1 MATYAAL
8 AFTEPVKQLQQR
20 YGSRSV
26 YARQENH
33 AYTAGLTAHEVA
45 FLAERDSFY
54 LASIGENGYPYV
66 QHRGGPQGFL
76 KVLDANYIG
85 FVDYVGNKQ
94 YISVGNL
101 LTHPQVSLL
110 LMDYPRRTRL
120 KIYAD
125 ARVVELSDEPALFAQ
140 LDPAEYPHRPERMLV
155 LAVQAYDWNC
165 PQHITPRYTA
175 EEVAAAMTEQ
185 TEYVRRLEAELAQ
198 WCQQPNPPAHPLG

>member
-20 YGSRSV
+20 YGSRAA

-33 AYTAGLTAHEVA
+33 TYTAGLTEHEAA

-66 QHRGGPQGFL
+66 QHRGGPKGFL
-76 KVLDANYIG
+76 RVIDSHRLG
-85 FVDYVGNKQ
+85 FVDYTGNKQ

-101 LTHPQVSLL
+101 LTHPQVSVL

-120 KIYAD
+120 KIYAN
-125 ARVVELSDEPALFAQ
+125 ARIVELSEEPALFAQ
-140 LDPAEYPHRPERMLV
+140 LDPADYPHRPERMLV
-155 LAVQAYDWNC
+155 LTVQAYDWNC

-175 EEVAAAMTEQ
+175 EEVNAALAEQ
-185 TEYVRRLEAELAQ
+185 TAYVRQLEGEIAR
-198 WCQQPNPPAHPLG
+198 WRQQAADSPPAP

>member
-1 MATYAAL
+1 MANYAAL

-20 YGSRSV
+20 YGSRSA
-26 YARQENH
+26 YARREDH
-33 AYTAGLTAHEVA
+33 TYTTGLTEYETA

-66 QHRGGPQGFL
+66 QHRGGPKGFL
-76 KVLDANYIG
+76 RVLGPHRLG

-101 LTHPQVSLL
+101 LTHPEVSLI
-110 LMDYPRRTRL
+110 LMDYAHRTRL
-120 KIYAD
+120 KIYAT
-125 ARVVELSDEPALFAQ
+125 ARVVELDDEPALFAR
-140 LDPAEYPHRPERMLV
+140 LDPAGYPHRPERMVV

-175 EEVAAAMTEQ
+175 EEVNAALAEQ
-185 TEYVRRLEAELAQ
+185 TAYVQQLEAEVARWRRQ
-198 WCQQPNPPAHPLG
+198 AAGEEPAA